1 MEEELLQYIW
11 QRQLFNNQDLQ
22 TSAGE
27 PLQVLQPGEHNQ
39 HQGPDFTGAM
49 IRVGNTLWCGQVELH
64 GKSSDWYRHG
74 HNGDPHYSNVILHV
88 VMEDDQQVLDLHGAP
103 LPALE
108 LRSRIP
114 SHLVSRF
121 RKMMA
126 QSQPIICHSF
136 LPALSQ
142 SGWKRWKEQLLI
154 ARLNKKSSRVLEWLS
169 KNGDDWNTIFWWL
182 MFEQTG
188 GKVNGDFFLALA
200 KSIPLPVLL
209 KKQLS
214 RIEWESLLLGQ
225 SNLLPVSA
233 SDAFWRKMVKEYQY
247 LSYKYQLHPLN
258 RQPAFL
264 RMRPASFPTIRL
276 AQLSVL
282 LFNHPFFFQ
291 KLLSSFS
298 LRQWREQCQAT
309 ASDYWDTHYRID
321 HSSRAEKKTLGQQ
334 QADHLAI
341 NVLLPLMY
349 AYAFSRGEEQLIR
362 KVLSMYEELPP
373 ENNRITALWSNTE
386 VKNTRAAD
394 SQALTELTH
403 SFCRN
408 KYCLQCAVGQRII
421 QQEKVTSS

>member
-1 MEEELLQYIW
+1 
-11 QRQLFNNQDLQ
+11 
-22 TSAGE
+22 
-27 PLQVLQPGEHNQ
+27 
-39 HQGPDFTGAM
+39 
-49 IRVGNTLWCGQVELH
+49 
-64 GKSSDWYRHG
+64 
-74 HNGDPHYSNVILHV
+74 HYSNAILHV

-121 RKMMA
+121 RRMMA

-264 RMRPASFPTIRL
+264 RMRPASFPTIRI
-276 AQLSVL
+276 AQLAGLLLNNPQLFSSMVTSV
-282 LFNHPFFFQ
+282 
-291 KLLSSFS
+291 S
-298 LRQWREQCQAT
+298 LHQWKQQCRVSAE
-309 ASDYWDTHYRID
+309 AFWDTHYLFNKT
-321 HSSRAEKKTLGQQ
+321 SQSKPKTLGIQMMYS
-334 QADHLAI
+334 LAI
-341 NVLLPLMY
+341 NAILPTLYAYGYYTGNRVLMHKVLLLFKEIP
-349 AYAFSRGEEQLIR
+349 AEQ
-362 KVLSMYEELPP
+362 
-373 ENNRITALWSNTE
+373 NRITSIWDATGINQMQAFDT
-386 VKNTRAAD
+386 
-394 SQALTELTH
+394 QALTELTNRY
-403 SFCRN
+403 CTQKN
-408 KYCLQCAVGQRII
+408 CLQCAVGQ
-421 QQEKVTSS
+421 QVLKVNLLPDKLHI

>member
-11 QRQLFNNQDLQ
+11 QRQLFNNHDLQ

-126 QSQPIICHSF
+126 QSQPIICHTF

-276 AQLSVL
+276 AQLCASIQSPVFLPEIVVLFFPSSVAGTMSGHR
-282 LFNHPFFFQ
+282 F
-291 KLLSSFS
+291 
-298 LRQWREQCQAT
+298 
-309 ASDYWDTHYRID
+309 
-321 HSSRAEKKTLGQQ
+321 
-334 QADHLAI
+334 
-341 NVLLPLMY
+341 
-349 AYAFSRGEEQLIR
+349 
-362 KVLSMYEELPP
+362 
-373 ENNRITALWSNTE
+373 
-386 VKNTRAAD
+386 
-394 SQALTELTH
+394 
-403 SFCRN
+403 
-408 KYCLQCAVGQRII
+408 
-421 QQEKVTSS
+421 

>member
-1 MEEELLQYIW
+1 
-11 QRQLFNNQDLQ
+11 
-22 TSAGE
+22 
-27 PLQVLQPGEHNQ
+27 
-39 HQGPDFTGAM
+39 
-49 IRVGNTLWCGQVELH
+49 
-64 GKSSDWYRHG
+64 
-74 HNGDPHYSNVILHV
+74 
-88 VMEDDQQVLDLHGAP
+88 
-103 LPALE
+103 
-108 LRSRIP
+108 
-114 SHLVSRF
+114 
-121 RKMMA
+121 
-126 QSQPIICHSF
+126 
-136 LPALSQ
+136 
-142 SGWKRWKEQLLI
+142 
-154 ARLNKKSSRVLEWLS
+154 
-169 KNGDDWNTIFWWL
+169 
-182 MFEQTG
+182 
-188 GKVNGDFFLALA
+188 
-200 KSIPLPVLL
+200 
-209 KKQLS
+209 
-214 RIEWESLLLGQ
+214 
-225 SNLLPVSA
+225 
-233 SDAFWRKMVKEYQY
+233 
-247 LSYKYQLHPLN
+247 
-258 RQPAFL
+258 
-264 RMRPASFPTIRL
+264 
-276 AQLSVL
+276 VL

-421 QQEKVTSS
+421 QQEKVISS